1 MKNKFFQVIEK
12 LEDALLEH
20 EIDLNIL
27 IDGIL
32 FRKQGL
38 IHPRIVTPIQ
48 ILNNSRII
56 KEQIPHAEFPITL
69 NLNNI
74 DELIKISNLKVIY
87 SNQRLIYIL
96 HIPLLNAERYTLYKP
111 IPLPARQT
119 FDETKFATITSETD
133 FIAISED
140 TDTFY
145 EFQNDELQRCSNYER
160 DYICPTIF
168 PQHKI
173 RHTKNCHVEIIINR
187 RIFRIL

>member
-1 MKNKFFQVIEK
+1 MQNKFFQVIEK

-32 FRKQGL
+32 FGKQGL
-38 IHPRIVTPIQ
+38 IHPRIITPIQ

-56 KEQIPHAEFPITL
+56 KEHIPHAEFPVTL
-69 NLNNI
+69 DLNNI

-119 FDETKFATITSETD
+119 FDKTKFATITSETD
-133 FIAISED
+133 YIAISED
-140 TDTFY
+140 G
-145 EFQNDELQRCSNYER
+145 
-160 DYICPTIF
+160 YIL
-168 PQHKI
+168 
-173 RHTKNCHVEIIINR
+173 
-187 RIFRIL
+187 RISK